1 MVYTESGLV
10 QLVAA
15 KIDEILPPGENVPG
29 GALIEAPIPYIEKEL
44 KESAYHV
51 LRQAPVIQVKQV
63 IKKATTHFP
72 IVPAAFTGLTGVGGI
87 TSVNNML
94 TSINNVSY
102 NISGTPYGLNPMPI
116 IVSADPAAGSN
127 RRDIIVGNNLN
138 ELEYITGLS
147 NVNPDLLDFP
157 NTPSGK
163 VLVMKV
169 IVLDNGAGGFTKS
182 YISGPI
188 ASSASN
194 PAVRIFEGDTNGVY
208 MVPCP
213 TDFLRFLNIKLSTW
227 AVSVSE
233 LIEEQDPKY
242 RKQKSISWT
251 RGTEL
256 KPAAALVSFSDYQS
270 GEINSTYPN
279 NGLAIECFSSRTV
292 VPTLAAFNYVPKTAP
307 VDMPEDLIDA
317 MVWECAGR
325 TLLIM
330 NQAQRAAIAFEQVKR
345 YFSNKYGVL
354 GE

>member
-1 MVYTESGLV
+1 MAYTESELV

-72 IVPAAFTGLTGVGGI
+72 ASFVG
-87 TSVNNML
+87 T
-94 TSINNVSY
+94 
-102 NISGTPYGLNPMPI
+102 
-116 IVSADPAAGSN
+116 
-127 RRDIIVGNNLN
+127 
-138 ELEYITGLS
+138 
-147 NVNPDLLDFP
+147 
-157 NTPSGK
+157 NT
-163 VLVMKV
+163 
-169 IVLDNGAGGFTKS
+169 
-182 YISGPI
+182 
-188 ASSASN
+188 
-194 PAVRIFEGDTNGVY
+194 AVRIFEGDTDGVY
-208 MVPCP
+208 LVPCP

-242 RKQKSISWT
+242 RKQKTIKWT

-256 KPAAALVSFSDYQS
+256 KPAAALVSFSDYLTAEVS
-270 GEINSTYPN
+270 DSNRN
-279 NGLAIECFSSRTV
+279 NGLAIECFASRTV
-292 VPTLAAFNYVPKTAP
+292 VPTLSALNYVPKTDP
-307 VDMPEDLIDA
+307 IDMPEDLVDA

-330 NQAQRAAIAFEQVKR
+330 NQAQRAGIAFEQVKR

>member
-1 MVYTESGLV
+1 MAYTESELV

-29 GALIEAPIPYIEKEL
+29 GAMVEAPIPYIEKEL

-63 IKKATTHFP
+63 IKKANFHFP
-72 IVPAAFTGLTGVGGI
+72 VGHPDVPG
-87 TSVNNML
+87 
-94 TSINNVSY
+94 
-102 NISGTPYGLNPMPI
+102 
-116 IVSADPAAGSN
+116 
-127 RRDIIVGNNLN
+127 
-138 ELEYITGLS
+138 
-147 NVNPDLLDFP
+147 VNPA
-157 NTPSGK
+157 
-163 VLVMKV
+163 
-169 IVLDNGAGGFTKS
+169 I
-182 YISGPI
+182 
-188 ASSASN
+188 
-194 PAVRIFEGDTNGVY
+194 RIFEGDTDGVY

-213 TDFLRFLNIKLSTW
+213 TDFLRFLNIRLSTW
-227 AVSVSE
+227 STSVSE

-242 RKQKSISWT
+242 RKQKTIKWT

-256 KPAAALVSFSDYQS
+256 KPAAALVSFSDYEA
-270 GEINSTYPN
+270 GEINASFQN

-292 VPTLAAFNYVPKTAP
+292 TPTLSSLNYVPKTAP
-307 VDMPEDLIDA
+307 IDMPEDLVDA

-330 NQAQRAAIAFEQVKR
+330 NQAQRAGIAFEQVKR